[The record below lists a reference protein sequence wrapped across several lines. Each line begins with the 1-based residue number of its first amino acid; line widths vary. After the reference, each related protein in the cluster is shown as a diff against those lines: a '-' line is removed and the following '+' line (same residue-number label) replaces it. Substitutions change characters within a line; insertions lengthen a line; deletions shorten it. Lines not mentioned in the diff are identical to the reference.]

1 MRNLHVH
8 LLIVLL
14 LGIGLG
20 LVYLKV
26 TRLGLPLQ
34 PGEESY
40 IWTVEAEVEFD
51 ARNRSAVVQL
61 QLPVEQD
68 SFVNL
73 DEYFIARNYGLNIEN
88 QGRKR
93 VAEWSIRRA
102 SGPQRLYYQADIVET
117 APSER
122 NAAVKDRAP
131 PAPER
136 PEYPEAL
143 ALAVQGLHNEVRSE
157 SSDIFTYVT
166 QLLVRLSN
174 PASDSEIQSIT
185 KGISPG
191 TEAWVE
197 RIMYVLA
204 GRQITTRMV
213 RGLALEDGRRNEAL
227 LPWLEVHNGERWE
240 GFNPLTGD
248 KGYPPNFLRWSVGA
262 DPILNVRN
270 GRNERV
276 NFAVSRR
283 PQALTIIAH
292 ERSDTLRS
300 PLVAWSLYK
309 LPINTQYLYR
319 ILIMVPLGALAVVFM
334 RTIVGV
340 PTFGTFMP
348 VLVALAFRETEL
360 LWGVSLF
367 LFIVSTGLLF
377 RFYLNHLRLLLVPR
391 LAAVLTLVVMLM
403 LAISLLSNQLGLA
416 QGFSIALFP
425 IVIMTMM
432 IERMSITWD
441 ESGPVE
447 AFKQG
452 FGSLAVAVLAFLL
465 MNYDLAQHL
474 MYVFPELLLVVL
486 ALCLLIGS
494 YTGYRLNELFRFRDL
509 AEDSVEKKDDVGAG
523 A

>member
-1 MRNLHVH
+1 
-8 LLIVLL
+8 
-14 LGIGLG
+14 
-20 LVYLKV
+20 
-26 TRLGLPLQ
+26 
-34 PGEESY
+34 
-40 IWTVEAEVEFD
+40 
-51 ARNRSAVVQL
+51 
-61 QLPVEQD
+61 
-68 SFVNL
+68 
-73 DEYFIARNYGLNIEN
+73 
-88 QGRKR
+88 
-93 VAEWSIRRA
+93 
-102 SGPQRLYYQADIVET
+102 
-117 APSER
+117 
-122 NAAVKDRAP
+122 
-131 PAPER
+131 
-136 PEYPEAL
+136 
-143 ALAVQGLHNEVRSE
+143 
-157 SSDIFTYVT
+157 
-166 QLLVRLSN
+166 
-174 PASDSEIQSIT
+174 
-185 KGISPG
+185 
-191 TEAWVE
+191 
-197 RIMYVLA
+197 
-204 GRQITTRMV
+204 MV

-292 ERSDTLRS
+292 ERADTLRS

-425 IVIMTMM
+425 IVIMTMV